1 MTFASSN
8 LPYTLI
14 NIFWVQIQILGS
26 YSMIILR
33 QLIPT
38 LHKNRKK
45 SMKWCFK
52 FTVRCLPYFVTF
64 VGSNLLHSHDNIL
77 RSFFKFYAH
86 NPSIFGIINYITQK
100 SMNRVSKLHYTLMA
114 IFCENYSHGQIF

>member
-52 FTVRCLPYFVTF
+52 CTVRCLT
-64 VGSNLLHSHDNIL
+64 
-77 RSFFKFYAH
+77 
-86 NPSIFGIINYITQK
+86 
-100 SMNRVSKLHYTLMA
+100 A
-114 IFCENYSHGQIF
+114 IFCDICWFKFTLLS